1 MALRYSDKEFTAFQL
16 AVFTGELAVL
26 YGCLC
31 LASLFFSDDAS
42 FEFLRQPTSILIFG
56 LTYYLAATLNGIV
69 LHHRNVRFE
78 RILARILRLIL
89 VHSVLLF
96 VCFSVSGSLHL
107 VSLKFALCYLFLALC
122 GATLWRQFLRIILQV
137 FRKRNIRKVI
147 LLGTGTLAEEVYN
160 RLIRNENNSYQLMG
174 CFDDRPR
181 ENMVMDPDTFF
192 LGKTDAVIPYLQEHK
207 DIFEIFCALPS
218 GEDRKALRIMNY
230 AENHLIRFSLIPDFK
245 RFLHQRVD
253 MQFIDRIPIVFLR
266 HEPLRQPIN
275 RFLKRLFDLIFS
287 LIFLLTVFIPIFLI
301 VSLAIKIESKGP
313 IFFRQKR
320 TGKDGHTFSC
330 LKFRSMRPNEGA
342 DRQMAT
348 KGDAR
353 VTKVGAFLRKTNLD
367 ETPQF
372 INVLLGDMSIVG
384 PRPLMLKQTEDFSQ
398 IIDRYMLRHLDRP
411 GITGLSQVSGYRG
424 ELTTQKDLEDRA
436 RLDVFYFE
444 NWSFL
449 LDIKIILRTVFLT
462 IVGDKK
468 AY

>member
-16 AVFTGELAVL
+16 AVFTCELAVL

-42 FEFLRQPTSILIFG
+42 FDFLRQPTSILIFG

-69 LHHRNVRFE
+69 LHRRNVRFE

-89 VHSVLLF
+89 VHRVLLF

-147 LLGTGTLAEEVYN
+147 LLCTGTLAEEVYN

-266 HEPLRQPIN
+266 HEPLKQPIN
-275 RFLKRLFDLIFS
+275 LLLKRLFDIVFS
-287 LIFLLTVFIPIFLI
+287 LLFLLTLFIPIFIIVIASFTTIVDLLMQAYLPSLSEAMGVFIPLI
-301 VSLAIKIESKGP
+301 VVNCIIMGRVESFASKHGPLEAACDALGMGFGYLWVLCGISLVRELLGSGVFFGLQVIPEDSVITFFARAPGGFFVFGMFIAVTKAIKNV
-313 IFFRQKR
+313 RANRALAQKA
-320 TGKDGHTFSC
+320 K
-330 LKFRSMRPNEGA
+330 
-342 DRQMAT
+342 
-348 KGDAR
+348 
-353 VTKVGAFLRKTNLD
+353 KTVAQN
-367 ETPQF
+367 
-372 INVLLGDMSIVG
+372 N
-384 PRPLMLKQTEDFSQ
+384 
-398 IIDRYMLRHLDRP
+398 
-411 GITGLSQVSGYRG
+411 G
-424 ELTTQKDLEDRA
+424 EAAK
-436 RLDVFYFE
+436 
-444 NWSFL
+444 
-449 LDIKIILRTVFLT
+449 
-462 IVGDKK
+462 
-468 AY
+468 